1 MLPPA
6 CRCAFQTTPPGGVI
20 GVPVACE
27 KRGGLLRAAS
37 PLICEEIPKGEL
49 GSFLSLILLG
59 DRRASASSLD
69 GFSFLLDFFIKRC
82 ATLIFLLLLMA
93 TVQPSE
99 FFSIMSRLEN
109 RRVSWLILR
118 ADKTGLGKIP

>member
-6 CRCAFQTTPPGGVI
+6 CQCAFQTTPPGGVI
-20 GVPVACE
+20 GVPVECE
-27 KRGGLLRAAS
+27 KRGGLWSMAY
-37 PLICEEIPKGEL
+37 EEIPKGEL
-49 GSFLSLILLG
+49 GSFPSLILLG
-59 DRRASASSLD
+59 DRRVSASSLD

-82 ATLIFLLLLMA
+82 ATLIFLLLLTA